1 MKKTFESASS
11 LKDDVREL
19 IPEFYILPEMF
30 LNINNLNLS
39 QDKID
44 SEGNKII
51 INNVDLPPWSQNKTT
66 NFVAEMRKN
75 LENSELKINKW
86 IDLIFGNLQRGP
98 GAEENNNIFMAHTYE
113 RMVKI
118 DTIED
123 SDSRNALMRLVEI
136 GVTPFQLFDN
146 ESKQKIDKNIMVT
159 KNNIYSYSKDNFLE
173 ECSIIHSV
181 SIKSAKFNSINHN
194 IYQNHKVASNKD
206 FKQVIFPKISKIIWL
221 SPNNLR
227 ISTNTNYF
235 YNLKLNLTGEIKIEE
250 ESNFIEVENNS
261 NKFASSYFISS
272 IKTPVIIYS
281 NNKYM
286 IKGGFWDGRLE
297 INSIINGPK
306 EEPYSTC
313 IFPSCGPIIIMAMP
327 KNEQILICGTKLGVI
342 IAFEVYDKNIQL
354 KQKLFLYN
362 DEITSISINDN
373 LNMFASASKDG
384 YIMLHLLPTCELVR
398 AIKVKLINKKNV
410 GNIFAD
416 NIFLSS
422 SPLPVIVIYC
432 SKRRIFKIYS
442 INGLNINEKEEEN
455 YSKEITS
462 FCIYNNLDFQEFL
475 IYGTNDGYVKIRQFP
490 DMEIKK
496 TINVFHEEK
505 IETLA
510 LSQDKRNCFVSGR
523 DNKIGIIN
531 DV

>member
-1 MKKTFESASS
+1 
-11 LKDDVREL
+11 
-19 IPEFYILPEMF
+19 
-30 LNINNLNLS
+30 
-39 QDKID
+39 
-44 SEGNKII
+44 
-51 INNVDLPPWSQNKTT
+51 
-66 NFVAEMRKN
+66 
-75 LENSELKINKW
+75 
-86 IDLIFGNLQRGP
+86 
-98 GAEENNNIFMAHTYE
+98 MAHTYE

-384 YIMLHLLPTCELVR
+384 YIMLNTLPTLELVR
-398 AIKVKLINKKNV
+398 AFKMNLNNNKKKLNNLYASNV
-410 GNIFAD
+410 
-416 NIFLSS
+416 FLSS
-422 SPLPVIVIYC
+422 CPIPVIVIYC
-432 SKRRIFKIYS
+432 SEAKIFKTYS
-442 INGLNINEKEEEN
+442 INGLFMNEQEEED
-455 YSKEITS
+455 YTEKIE
-462 FCIYNNLDFQEFL
+462 CYYIYNNLDFQEFL
-475 IYGTNDGYVKIRQFP
+475 IYGTDDGLVKIRKFP
-490 DMEIKK
+490 EMTFIKSVNPFDGAP
-496 TINVFHEEK
+496 IQ
-505 IETLA
+505 TLT
-510 LSQDKRNCFVSGR
+510 LSQDKRYCYVWGKENQIGLIKDNSISNDDKKEDNFGR
-523 DNKIGIIN
+523 LGYIQK
-531 DV
+531 

>member
-1 MKKTFESASS
+1 MS
-11 LKDDVREL
+11 
-19 IPEFYILPEMF
+19 
-30 LNINNLNLS
+30 
-39 QDKID
+39 
-44 SEGNKII
+44 
-51 INNVDLPPWSQNKTT
+51 
-66 NFVAEMRKN
+66 
-75 LENSELKINKW
+75 
-86 IDLIFGNLQRGP
+86 
-98 GAEENNNIFMAHTYE
+98 HTYE

-118 DTIED
+118 DNIND
-123 SDSRNALMRLVEI
+123 PDSRNALMRLFEV
-136 GVTPFQLFDN
+136 GVTPFQLFCD
-146 ESKQKIDKNIMVT
+146 ESKQKSEKNVFIS
-159 KNNIYSYSKDNFLE
+159 KSNIYSNSKANFIE
-173 ECSIIHSV
+173 ECNNIHV
-181 SIKSAKFNSINHN
+181 DFIN
-194 IYQNHKVASNKD
+194 SNKINTINNNLQNQKNEANKD
-206 FKQVIFPKISKIIWL
+206 ITPNISKILQL
-221 SPNNLR
+221 SQNSLR
-227 ISTNTNYF
+227 IVTNTNHW
-235 YNLKLNLTGEIKIEE
+235 YNIKYNISGEKKIEE
-250 ESNFIEVENNS
+250 EGHITEIENNS
-261 NKFASSYFISS
+261 NIYSASYLISS
-272 IKTPVIIYS
+272 IKIPIIIYGE
-281 NNKYM
+281 NKKM
-286 IKGGFWDGRLE
+286 IKSGFWDGRMEL
-297 INSIINGPK
+297 NTVVNGPK
-306 EEPYSTC
+306 KEVISSSD
-313 IFPSCGPIIIMAMP
+313 FPDCGPITVMAMS
-327 KNEQILICGTKLGVI
+327 KDEKFLICGTKLGVI
-342 IAFEVYDKNIQL
+342 IVYQVYDKEIVI
-354 KQKLFLYN
+354 KKKLFLYN
-362 DEITSISINDN
+362 DEITSLSINDN

-523 DNKIGIIN
+523 NNKIGIIN
-531 DV
+531 DA